1 LEVNKKETYKG
12 CALVQDIDNYLF
24 DDFKR
29 VETAE
34 WVGDSWSDAFYVRKN
49 LNKPKPQ
56 AQAQAQLEE

>member
-1 LEVNKKETYKG
+1 
-12 CALVQDIDNYLF
+12 LF

-49 LNKPKPQ
+49 LNKPKVQ
-56 AQAQAQLEE
+56 VQEQVKLEY